1 MGRMRVLCESYALSF
16 PNRRALLALG
26 LPVSDTLGLA
36 TEALWFSG
44 VEKRTHRRAEVLKN
58 PKITKNKG
66 SNSTS
71 VSFRQTYPIPGLRA
85 AQTGVQRLANE
96 AEPILPQA
104 TVALE
109 GRGMPTICE
118 SDGLLCRNAGTY
130 SGERL
135 SLRSS
140 NLYGSIPTK
149 IGLVTTLELL
159 DLSSNQ
165 LEGTLPTE
173 VGKLT
178 RLLSLNVAHNRL
190 DGSVP
195 TELGRLCQLQ
205 QLLL

>member
-58 PKITKNKG
+58 PKITKNKLNI
-66 SNSTS
+66 SQL
-71 VSFRQTYPIPGLRA
+71 QTDVPGLRA

-140 NLYGSIPTK
+140 NLYGSIPVSYTH
-149 IGLVTTLELL
+149 L
-159 DLSSNQ
+159 
-165 LEGTLPTE
+165 TLPTI
-173 VGKLT
+173 
-178 RLLSLNVAHNRL
+178 LLV
-190 DGSVP
+190 
-195 TELGRLCQLQ
+195 
-205 QLLL
+205 